1 MTKEKIYNK
10 KFELINKNI
19 KMIKAEEL
27 KIKVKIKAHEN
38 NLEPQDIMQ
47 MYFFERLLYRIS
59 ISEYKYNFILKGG
72 LLLSAIFGDDRRT
85 TQDMDTM
92 IKGIPLDTREIEKV
106 INEIINIDC
115 EDGISYSLKKST
127 EIRLNDKYGGIRVNL
142 IGYKEHLQVPLSIDI
157 TVGDPI
163 TPRELEYRYK
173 CMFDDTYISIMA
185 FNIETIIAEK
195 FETFISNNIMN
206 TRTKDFYDLYIL
218 LTKYYDKIDKNVLVK
233 AIKKTFE
240 RRETD
245 FDIDK
250 IIYNFNKIKESNK
263 LKLNF
268 NNYKSR
274 KYYVS
279 NINYDEIMSAINLVI
294 ELLQKELSVI

>member
-1 MTKEKIYNK
+1 
-10 KFELINKNI
+10 
-19 KMIKAEEL
+19 MIDAENL
-27 KIKVKIKAHEN
+27 KIKLKTKAHEN

-59 ISEYKYNFILKGG
+59 ISVYKYNFILKGG

-92 IKGIPLDTREIEKV
+92 IKGIPLDAKKIKKV

-115 EDGISYSLKKST
+115 DDGISYSLKKLD
-127 EIRLNDKYGGIRVNL
+127 EIRLNDKYGGIRVGL
-142 IGYKEHLQVPLSIDI
+142 TGYKEHLQVQLSIDI

-173 CMFDDTYISIMA
+173 CMFDDSYISIMA

-195 FETFISNNIMN
+195 FETFISDNIMN

-218 LTKYYDKIDKNVLVK
+218 LTRYYDKIDKNVLVK
-233 AIKKTFE
+233 AIRNTFK

-250 IIYNFNKIKESNK
+250 IRYNFNKIKESDK
-263 LKLNF
+263 LRLNF
-268 NNYKSR
+268 KNYKNKKS
-274 KYYVS
+274 YVA
-279 NINYDEIMSAINLVI
+279 NIDYDEIMNAVNLII
-294 ELLQKELSVI
+294 ELLQKELVIV